1 VISVKGRTCSALML
15 SRNLRMVPGPVWATR
30 SKCGELIS
38 KHSLPVVRQSN
49 SGTAKNTRNPQDFVQ
64 MNSLSDNM
72 LIASAIFLN
81 FVDGCGARFW
91 HPTCSGCTV
100 SYVLWITPATVR
112 LRSGCGQP

>member
-1 VISVKGRTCSALML
+1 VISVKRRTCSALML
-15 SRNLRMVPGPVWATR
+15 SRNLRMVRGPVWATR

-49 SGTAKNTRNPQDFVQ
+49 SGTAKNTRDPQDFVQ

-81 FVDGCGARFW
+81 FLMAAVPGFGIRLAAVVRYRTFCG
-91 HPTCSGCTV
+91 
-100 SYVLWITPATVR
+100 
-112 LRSGCGQP
+112 